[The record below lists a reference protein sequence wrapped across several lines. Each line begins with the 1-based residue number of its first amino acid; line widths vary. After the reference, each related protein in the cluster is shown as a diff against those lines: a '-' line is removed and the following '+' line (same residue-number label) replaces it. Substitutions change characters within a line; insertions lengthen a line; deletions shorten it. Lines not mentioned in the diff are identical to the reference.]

1 MSEYVVRI
9 VGRLSPPLTTDYG
22 EFTEQLPSFSV
33 IVEKEKVSAVPH
45 ANIQLEAMV
54 ARERL
59 LHEISPLLTVIGGSE
74 GRAISLVV
82 TDVIYPNFGTATRS
96 IATRFVLRE
105 AVPTIDE
112 MHRKVLCATADPI
125 YRDLLD
131 FYTEAQAAPNPRP
144 VGYKIVERL
153 EKKYGNRKKACSA
166 LDIHDLKPIVA
177 NQSQYHGDRHAEY
190 DVGDTPARISPDER
204 GEVLALLKLIID
216 EYEKRVC
223 TSLP

>member
-1 MSEYVVRI
+1 MRI

-33 IVEKEKVSAVPH
+33 TVEKEKVSAVPH

-59 LHEISPLLTVIGGSE
+59 QHEISPLLTVIGGAE

-96 IATRFVLRE
+96 IAARFVLRE

-112 MHRKVLCATADPI
+112 MHRRVLCATTDPI

-153 EKKYGNRKKACSA
+153 EKKFGNRNKACSA
-166 LDIHDLKPIVA
+166 LGIHDLKPIVA
-177 NQSQYHGDRHAEY
+177 NQSQYHGDHHAEY